1 VPNHQSN
8 ADRIERAAAESAAAV
23 KELNAK
29 KAAKAKAPRKPRAS
43 SVKAPVRVK
52 IVWAVGRP
60 GAAAVKSYPY
70 PERAAADAEAVRLGK
85 GCMVTPLKVPM
96 E

>member
-1 VPNHQSN
+1 VPGHASN
-8 ADRIERAAAESAAAV
+8 AERIERAASEAAAAV
-23 KELNAK
+23 KELDAK
-29 KAAKAKAPRKPRAS
+29 KAAKAKGPKKPRAS
-43 SVKAPVRVK
+43 SVKVPARVK

-60 GAAAVKSYPY
+60 GVASSKSFPY
-70 PERAAADAEAVRLGK
+70 KERAAADAEAARLGK

>member
-1 VPNHQSN
+1 MPGHSSN
-8 ADRIERAAAESAAAV
+8 ADRIARAASEADAAV

-29 KAAKAKAPRKPRAS
+29 KIAKAKGPKKPRVSA
-43 SVKAPVRVK
+43 KIPARVK

-60 GAAAVKSYPY
+60 GVASVKSYPY
-70 PERAAADAEAVRLGK
+70 KERAAADAEAVRLGK
-85 GCMVTPLKVPM
+85 GCMVMPLKVPM